1 MQYQPPLERTKR
13 RVTMSKVVLD
23 LSELNDEDSEA
34 MVRVFEAF
42 RRSRKGEAPRRSFA
56 DFREKVKATR
66 SPMTEEEADA
76 LAAEAVAFAR
86 GQQ

>member
-1 MQYQPPLERTKR
+1 
-13 RVTMSKVVLD
+13 MSKVVLD
-23 LSELNDEDSEA
+23 LSELSEEHSEA

-42 RRSRKGEAPRRSFA
+42 RRSEKDDVPRRSFA
-56 DFREKVKATR
+56 DFWDKVKATR